1 MSQNSI
7 IIQNPLPFFIEP
19 IMKKHVLTGKYS
31 SGKVHPILL
40 DGFLNKLIIS
50 FDNEEPVNS
59 FINEFNGK
67 YFNDKFDYQLK
78 IEKNEKSVEDIQK
91 EVDEKKTK
99 EEPYNFQIKYENEW
113 KNDYVNSPEKEGL
126 LYINEQEKNK
136 IYKTFKFLITEFGK
150 NLFEGKSIINVSFPI
165 FLYDK
170 RAYGQVLAYEMRTL
184 PYFITRACFAK
195 DKIEKL
201 KWIVVH
207 LFSLLHITTIQTQPF
222 KPVLGETFQCKI
234 GDLFF
239 YVENTKREPLINH
252 FYGFDENKNYK
263 IYGYQISD
271 ISTRVNSILAS
282 KVGKFYIELKDGTK
296 YLLRLPN
303 VSLKGIISM
312 GDRLFNYVD
321 KVVILDL
328 TNNLCAY
335 VEMNPE
341 EVGFFKSFFTKK
353 NTFPDSFKGQIVD
366 SSFVNIDEKGCNHSL
381 KKGAQTLC
389 KIEGEWTSSIKF
401 DDEEYWNIEDYQL
414 IQMYHYGFL
423 LPSDASL
430 RLDLINFIKDD
441 QEKSQA
447 EKEKNEAQE
456 EKDDELRKKYNK

>member
-31 SGKVHPILL
+31 SGKMHPILL

-50 FDNEEPVNS
+50 FDNEELVNS

-113 KNDYVNSPEKEGL
+113 KNDYVNSTEKEGL

-234 GDLFF
+234 GDLFL

-271 ISTRVNSILAS
+271 ISTGPNSILAS
-282 KVGKFYIELKDGTK
+282 KLGKFYIELKDGNK
-296 YLLRLPN
+296 YLLRFHFGELDA
-303 VSLKGIISM
+303 VQSM
-312 GDRLFNYVD
+312 
-321 KVVILDL
+321 
-328 TNNLCAY
+328 
-335 VEMNPE
+335 
-341 EVGFFKSFFTKK
+341 
-353 NTFPDSFKGQIVD
+353 
-366 SSFVNIDEKGCNHSL
+366 FVN
-381 KKGAQTLC
+381 
-389 KIEGEWTSSIKF
+389 
-401 DDEEYWNIEDYQL
+401 
-414 IQMYHYGFL
+414 
-423 LPSDASL
+423 
-430 RLDLINFIKDD
+430 LDN
-441 QEKSQA
+441 
-447 EKEKNEAQE
+447 
-456 EKDDELRKKYNK
+456 